1 MHKASYLRMNYL
13 VDYYEP
19 YFAKEKEKI
28 KVLDVGSYD
37 VNGSYKSIFPE
48 QKYVYTGLDMCAGP
62 NVDVVPE
69 DIYHWAEIEDGQFD
83 LVISGQAFEHIEY
96 PWLTIKEVARVLKPS
111 GFCIIT
117 APNGAPEHRYPT
129 DCYRYF
135 SDGLTALAKWA
146 DLKPLHVSV
155 AGVPRI
161 QGTDDWISEDNDAY
175 LVAQKRPFCN
185 EEIEEP
191 FKYERRI
198 TITRGQEDTYKT
210 FEQAVKE
217 TCKQFEKDKPIIL
230 FGAAEVG
237 AKVIDILGED
247 KVFCFADNSKEKI
260 GKKYKGK
267 QVISLDE
274 LMQISDNYNCLI
286 TAYYKV
292 SMEIREILNEH
303 NINNYVL
310 YPLA

>member
-13 VDYYEP
+13 VGYYEP
-19 YFAKEKEKI
+19 YFTTEKGKI

-37 VNGSYKSIFPE
+37 VNGSYKGIFQE
-48 QKYVYTGLDMCAGP
+48 QKYVYKGLDMCEGP
-62 NVDVVPE
+62 NVDIVPA
-69 DIYHWAEIEDGQFD
+69 DIYNWREIEDNQFD

-96 PWLTIKEVARVLKPS
+96 PWLTIKEIARVMKPS

-175 LVAQKRPFCN
+175 LVAQKMPFAAC
-185 EEIEEP
+185 EIEDP

-210 FEQAVKE
+210 LEQAVKE
-217 TCKQFEKDKPIIL
+217 TCGQFEKDKPVIL

-237 AKVIDILGED
+237 ANVIDILGED
-247 KVFCFADNSKEKI
+247 RVFCFADNAKEKI
-260 GKKYKGK
+260 GKEYKGK
-267 QVISLDE
+267 KVISLDE
-274 LMQISDNYNCLI
+274 LIQISDKYNCLI

-292 SMEIREILNEH
+292 SMEIRKILNEH

>member
-13 VDYYEP
+13 IDYYQS
-19 YFAKEKEKI
+19 YFMKEKEKI

-48 QKYVYTGLDMCAGP
+48 QKYAYLGLDMCAGP

-69 DIYHWAEIEDGQFD
+69 DIYHWKEIEDDQFD

-96 PWLTIKEVARVLKPS
+96 PWLTIREIARVMKPS

-135 SDGLTALAKWA
+135 SDGLMALAKWA
-146 DLKPLHVSV
+146 DLKPLHASV
-155 AGVPRI
+155 AGVPQI

-175 LVAQKRPFCN
+175 LVAQKRPFCHVK
-185 EEIEEP
+185 IEDP

-210 FEQAVKE
+210 LEQAVKE
-217 TCKQFEKDKPIIL
+217 TCKQFEKGKPIIL

-237 AKVIDILGED
+237 ANVIDILGEEE
-247 KVFCFADNSKEKI
+247 VFCFADNSHEKI

-274 LMQISDNYNCLI
+274 LMKISDSYNCLI

-292 SMEIREILNEH
+292 SMEIRDMLNAH

>member
-13 VDYYEP
+13 VGYYEP
-19 YFAKEKEKI
+19 YFMREKEKT

-37 VNGSYKSIFPE
+37 VNGSYRGIFPE
-48 QKYVYTGLDMCAGP
+48 QKYAYMGLDMCAGP

-69 DIYHWAEIEDGQFD
+69 DIYSWKEIEDNQFD

-96 PWLTIKEVARVLKPS
+96 PWLTIREIERVLKPS
-111 GFCIIT
+111 GFCIVT

-135 SDGLTALAKWA
+135 SDGLRALAKWA
-146 DLKPLHVSV
+146 GLKPLHGSV
-155 AGVPRI
+155 AGVPQI

-175 LVAQKRPFCN
+175 LVARKKPYGNC
-185 EEIEEP
+185 EIEEP

-198 TITRGQEDTYKT
+198 TITRGQEDTYQT
-210 FEQAVKE
+210 LEQAVRE
-217 TCKQFEKDKPIIL
+217 TCGQFEKDKPIIL

-237 AKVIDILGED
+237 ADVIDILGAD
-247 KVFCFADNSKEKI
+247 KVFCFADNSEEKI
-260 GKKYKGK
+260 GKMYKGK
-267 QVISLDE
+267 PVISLAE
-274 LMQISDNYNCLI
+274 LTKISDDYNCLV

-292 SMEIREILNEH
+292 SMEIREILKEH
-303 NINNYVL
+303 NIACQVL

>member
-1 MHKASYLRMNYL
+1 MHKASYLRMEYL
-13 VDYYEP
+13 IGYYEP
-19 YFAKEKEKI
+19 YFTKEQEKI

-37 VNGSYKSIFPE
+37 VNGSYRSILPE

-62 NVDVVPE
+62 NVDYVPE
-69 DIYHWAEIEDGQFD
+69 DIYHWKEMEDDQFD
-83 LVISGQAFEHIEY
+83 LVISGQAFEHMEY
-96 PWLTIKEVARVLKPS
+96 PWLSIREIARVLKPS

-117 APNGAPEHRYPT
+117 APSSAPEHKYPT

-135 SDGLTALAKWA
+135 ADGLTALAKWA

-155 AGVPRI
+155 AGVPQI
-161 QGTDDWISEDNDAY
+161 QGTEEWISEDNDAY
-175 LVAQKRPFCN
+175 LVAQKRPFSDC
-185 EEIEEP
+185 EIADP

-198 TITRGQEDTYKT
+198 TLRRGQEDTYKT
-210 FEQAVKE
+210 LEQAVKE

-237 AKVIDILGED
+237 ADVIDILGED
-247 KVFCFADNSKEKI
+247 KVFCFADNAKEKI
-260 GKKYKGK
+260 GKTYKGK
-267 QVISLDE
+267 PVISLDE
-274 LMQISDNYNCLI
+274 LKRISDDYNCLI

-292 SMEIREILNEH
+292 SMEIREILNAH

>member
-1 MHKASYLRMNYL
+1 MHETSYLRMSYL
-13 VDYYEP
+13 ISYYEP
-19 YFAKEKEKI
+19 YFAKEKI
-28 KVLDVGSYD
+28 RVLDVGSYD
-37 VNGSYKSIFPE
+37 VNGSYRSIFQS

-62 NVDVVPE
+62 NVDVVPK
-69 DIYHWAEIEDGQFD
+69 DIYHWKELGDDQFD

-96 PWLTIKEVARVLKPS
+96 PWMTIKEIARVMKPS

-117 APNGAPEHRYPT
+117 APNAAPEHRYPK

-135 SDGLTALAKWA
+135 ADGLTALAKWA

-161 QGTDDWISEDNDAY
+161 QGTDAWISQDNDAF
-175 LVAQKRPFCN
+175 LVAQKMPLFTYK
-185 EEIEEP
+185 IEEP

-198 TITRGQEDTYKT
+198 TVGRGQEDTYMT
-210 FEQAVKE
+210 LEQAVQE
-217 TCKQFEKDKPIIL
+217 TCRQFEKDKPIIL

-237 AKVIDILGED
+237 ASVIDIIGED
-247 KVFCFADNSKEKI
+247 KVFCYADNSEAKI
-260 GKKYKGK
+260 GKEYKGK
-267 QVISLDE
+267 KVISLEE
-274 LMQISDNYNCLI
+274 LVRIREQYNCLI

-303 NINNYVL
+303 NVNNYVL
-310 YPLA
+310 YPLD